1 MSFHFGIYRFGFL
14 LALFITS
21 FGIWLSTITNLT
33 LSAHYIR
40 VYVEWFAVG
49 LDRAKGGRET
59 FSLSQLAAYMTG
71 ERIA

>member
-33 LSAHYIR
+33 LSAHYVYYVKLSVTIR
-40 VYVEWFAVG
+40 QI
-49 LDRAKGGRET
+49 
-59 FSLSQLAAYMTG
+59 LSTLLSYLFQILNLS
-71 ERIA
+71 